1 MNRRNFLSTGAAAAA
16 GTATLSQARAAE
28 AAKAPATPF
37 VGVQLGSHSVFDEG
51 AERVLDNLAHAE
63 VNALF
68 IYSHMYQAFANQ
80 RDLEDLAPDHGVAP
94 IDPKTRKFSPVWTR
108 PNERF
113 YKNTK
118 LRHFKPGP
126 EWDLHDKD
134 VFEAIIEPAHQR
146 GIKVYARALAPDTKD
161 MVPLMPEFAKVASIN
176 HLGERNHQ
184 LCFNNPDYAN
194 WWIATVEDTMS
205 TYPLDG
211 FKWGY
216 ERCGPLSTILATP
229 EWLEKGEDKGYCFC
243 EHCVA
248 RGKDEGFDV
257 DRVRQGFTEFHAL
270 VQKAKTNKLDESSRD
285 GLLVTLLRLLMK
297 YPELLA
303 WERFYYANR
312 ERVAKQLYE
321 TLHRVKPEA
330 EFGRHVW
337 HQMSF
342 DPIYRAAFEYEPIAD
357 HHDFIKPVVYHTT
370 AATRLWSW
378 AAKDM
383 AKGAFRELGADRLIQ
398 VLYDVMNYDNDKEP
412 TFDQIGEATGFS
424 ADYVYRETKRCA
436 DAVGDRT
443 KVYAGLGIDMAGN
456 PQSSV
461 PEVIVESTRKAFEAG
476 ADGILICREYDEMRL
491 RSLTAVGDGVRA
503 YRKTLDS

>member
-1 MNRRNFLSTGAAAAA
+1 MNRRDFLSTSAAAAA
-16 GTATLSQARAAE
+16 ASATLPRLQAAE

-37 VGVQLGSHSVFDEG
+37 VGVQLGAHTVFDEG
-51 AERVLDNLAHAE
+51 AERVLDNLASAE

-80 RDLEDLAPDHGVAP
+80 RDIEDLAPDHGVAP
-94 IDPKTRKFSPVWTR
+94 IDPKTRRFSPVWAK

-113 YKNTK
+113 YANTK
-118 LRHFKPGP
+118 FRHFKPGP

-134 VFEAIIEPAHQR
+134 VFEAIIGPAHQR
-146 GIKVYARALAPDTKD
+146 GIKVYARALAPDVSD
-161 MVPLMPEFAKVASIN
+161 MAPLMPEFADAASIN
-176 HLGERNHQ
+176 HLGQPNHQ
-184 LCFNNPDYAN
+184 LCFNHPDYRN
-194 WWIATVEDTMS
+194 WWLATVEDTMTS
-205 TYPLDG
+205 YPLDG

-229 EWLEKGEDKGYCFC
+229 EWLEKGEDKAYCFC

-248 RGKDEGFDV
+248 RGKEQGFDV

-270 VQKAKTNKLDESSRD
+270 VQKAKTSKLDDSSRD
-285 GLLVTLLRLLMK
+285 GLLVTLLRILMK

-312 ERVAKQLYE
+312 ERFAKELYQ
-321 TLHRVKPEA
+321 TVHRVRDEA
-330 EFGRHVW
+330 EFGRHIW

-342 DPIYRAAFEYEPIAD
+342 DPIYRAAFEYEPLAD
-357 HHDFIKPVVYHTT
+357 YHDFLKPVVYHTT
-370 AATRLWSW
+370 AATRMWSW

-383 AKGAFRELGADRLIQ
+383 AKGAFQELGEDRLIQ
-398 VLYDVMNYDNDKEP
+398 VLYDILNYDNDKEP
-412 TFDQIGEATGFS
+412 ARLQITTGTGFS

-436 DAVGDRT
+436 DAVKGRC
-443 KVYAGLGIDMAGN
+443 KVHAGIGIDMAGN

-461 PEVIVESTRKAFEAG
+461 PEVIVEATLKAFEAG
-476 ADGILICREYDEMRL
+476 ADGILISREYDEMRL
-491 RSLTAVGDGVRA
+491 RSLNAVGDGIRA
-503 YRKTLDS
+503 YRKTLPS